1 MVPRAGGGRD
11 RDRPRHRRVY
21 PARRSPLPDAA
32 PVGVERKGVEPG
44 RVTFATHFERW
55 LDRRKRGAKGS
66 NPQTIAQHE
75 WAAGYLLPALG
86 KLLVKDVRPEHIDK
100 VLERMARGRAS
111 RNSMARVRNVANMV
125 MTDAVKRRLI
135 DWNPVSVTET
145 PDGPTRER

>member
-1 MVPRAGGGRD
+1 
-11 RDRPRHRRVY
+11 
-21 PARRSPLPDAA
+21 
-32 PVGVERKGVEPG
+32 
-44 RVTFATHFERW
+44 
-55 LDRRKRGAKGS
+55 
-66 NPQTIAQHE
+66 
-75 WAAGYLLPALG
+75 
-86 KLLVKDVRPEHIDK
+86 LLVKDVRPEHIDK